1 MVQRSL
7 RRMPCYGSMVGC
19 STSLEEKS
27 ISPLRSPTPPTSRTT
42 RCRTGGTALAKKGSK
57 SSRQR
62 TPHPARVQP
71 SLALPAEIPVTYAA
85 LDEWFARQ
93 RAFNPW
99 LLRRETIRRI
109 ESVTGR
115 PLVCYVAKT
124 SNLHNRPVA
133 SLTSIDDQ
141 DIRGFNDL
149 ISTVPQSYSSC
160 DVFVVS
166 NGGRPET
173 TERIVQLIRR
183 RFESVRFI
191 VPSNAFSAAT
201 MMTFS
206 GDEIVM
212 APMGSLGP
220 IDPQID
226 GVPVA
231 AILGGFLDAQ
241 ERLAKG
247 DIKSLRAYGP
257 LINKLDLHLLEM
269 CRMAN
274 ELSRE
279 LAESWISEYM
289 LKCKRDDPRVREVV
303 EFFASAENHK
313 THGRSVSREKAQS
326 VGLVV
331 KCTEE
336 YGINELVQSLF
347 NQYEVAFDKSNFVK
361 LYENVYGVNW
371 GTGLQIVQPNQA
383 PPSS

>member
-1 MVQRSL
+1 MALSK
-7 RRMPCYGSMVGC
+7 
-19 STSLEEKS
+19 KS
-27 ISPLRSPTPPTSRTT
+27 SKTT
-42 RCRTGGTALAKKGSK
+42 RQRASRPAK
-57 SSRQR
+57 
-62 TPHPARVQP
+62 VQP
-71 SLALPAEIPVTYAA
+71 SIALPSEIPVTYSA

-93 RAFNPW
+93 KAFNPW
-99 LLRRETIRRI
+99 LLRREPIRRI
-109 ESVTGR
+109 ERISNR

-149 ISTVPQSYSSC
+149 ISTVPQFHSSC

-183 RFESVRFI
+183 RFDSIRFI

-201 MMTFS
+201 MMAFS

-220 IDPQID
+220 IDPQIA

-231 AILGGFLDAQ
+231 AILGGFIDAQ

-257 LINKLDLHLLEM
+257 LIQKLDLHLLEM

-279 LAESWISEYM
+279 LAETWISNYM
-289 LKCKRDDPRVREVV
+289 LKCNRDDSRVGRIV
-303 EFFASAENHK
+303 EFFSSSENHK
-313 THGRSVSREKAQS
+313 THSRSVSREKAES

-331 KCTEE
+331 KSTEE
-336 YGINELVQSLF
+336 IGINDLVQSLF
-347 NQYEVAFDKSNFVK
+347 NQYEVAFDKSSFVK
-361 LYENVYGVNW
+361 FYENGYGVNW
-371 GTGLQIVQPNQA
+371 GTSLQIVPPGQA
-383 PPSS
+383 SPSPK